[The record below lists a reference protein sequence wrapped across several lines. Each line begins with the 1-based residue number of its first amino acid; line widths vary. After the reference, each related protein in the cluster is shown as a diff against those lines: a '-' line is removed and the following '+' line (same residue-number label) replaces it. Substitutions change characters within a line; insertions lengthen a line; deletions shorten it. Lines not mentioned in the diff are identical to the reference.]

1 MIKVL
6 LVDDHQI
13 VLDGLSSILDK
24 VDGIQVMGT
33 ALNAQVALGF
43 LGQQNIDIA
52 VVDIEMPGKDGI
64 ELSKEIK
71 HLYPETE
78 VLILSMYKK
87 NDMINGVIEAGG
99 AGYILKNRGKQ
110 ELEKAIRQIAGGEHY
125 WGKELTQMMIDSLT
139 NSKKE
144 IKEKSPLLAPLSDRE
159 KQVLKLWVDGL
170 TSQEIADQLFIS
182 RATVSTH
189 RQHIR
194 SKMGVS
200 SKAVPK
206 YAMDHEL
213 I

>member
-6 LVDDHQI
+6 LVDDHQM
-13 VLDGLSSILDK
+13 VLDGLSSILDR
-24 VDGIQVMGT
+24 VDGIEVVGL
-33 ALNAQVALGF
+33 ALNAQGALDV
-43 LGQQNIDIA
+43 LKQQKINVA

-64 ELSKEIK
+64 ELSREIGQ
-71 HLYPETE
+71 LYPETE
-78 VLILSMYKK
+78 VLILSMYKM
-87 NDMINGVIEAGG
+87 NEMINGVIEAGG

-110 ELEKAIRQIAGGEHY
+110 ELEKAIRQVASGEHY
-125 WGKELTQMMIDSLT
+125 WGKEITQLMIDGLT
-139 NSKKE
+139 NPQKE
-144 IKEKSPLLAPLSDRE
+144 SKEKSPLLAPLSGRE
-159 KQVLKLWVDGL
+159 KEVLKLWVEGL
-170 TSQEIADQLFIS
+170 TSQEIADKLFIT

-206 YAMDHEL
+206 FAIDNNL